1 MIKRKITMI
10 IKLTLIMML
19 TLIMGNGENVLAAE
33 TESTKTTQDYE
44 LIIEDGVVTAVG
56 KGNSMI
62 TATCGTYSA
71 TCMITV
77 EDGGNDNATPL
88 LTTNKSGVLEN
99 PGQWIYYVDGKS
111 KLYSTPTID
120 ENDNISLG
128 IETIDSDNRKYVF
141 LRYQQVEMGTY
152 NVTVTVNYA
161 GTNSSVI
168 DVTGGNETSA
178 TSWTVNNGDNSYNF
192 VYTSDNA
199 TPFQLKFFGVGY
211 YNINVK
217 FEVVQ

>member
-1 MIKRKITMI
+1 
-10 IKLTLIMML
+10 
-19 TLIMGNGENVLAAE
+19 
-33 TESTKTTQDYE
+33 
-44 LIIEDGVVTAVG
+44 
-56 KGNSMI
+56 
-62 TATCGTYSA
+62 
-71 TCMITV
+71 
-77 EDGGNDNATPL
+77 
-88 LTTNKSGVLEN
+88 
-99 PGQWIYYVDGKS
+99 
-111 KLYSTPTID
+111 
-120 ENDNISLG
+120 
-128 IETIDSDNRKYVF
+128 
-141 LRYQQVEMGTY
+141 MGTY